1 MKRQLCKTLRTIL
14 ISWGI
19 LLLIIFPWLGGKYPM
34 VQADLLFGLKIYL
47 ALVVIYVL
55 MSIIL
60 QVMSK
65 KNK

>member
-1 MKRQLCKTLRTIL
+1 MKKQLCKTLRTVL

-19 LLLIIFPWLGGKYPM
+19 LLLILFPWLGGKYPV

-55 MSIIL
+55 ASIL
-60 QVMSK
+60 SQSRRLR
-65 KNK
+65 